1 VQAFHVPALSAQHLR
16 KSFGPQVVLDDAT
29 FNLPRGEKIGLIGA
43 NGAGKSTLAKILAGV
58 EKPDGGTLSV
68 RRGLTIR
75 YLAQEPE
82 LDPEASARTVV
93 EEALTAWTAATVR
106 HAAVTAELSAGSHHD
121 ALLQEQAD
129 LDDTIMRLGGWE
141 RGHEALGFL
150 DQLGVLDVD
159 RPCGERSGGE
169 RRRIALAQL
178 LVASPDIAILDE
190 PTNHLDAD
198 TAEWLEGFLAK
209 DFAGAIV
216 LVTHDRYF
224 LDAIAQRIVEIE
236 RGRLVSYQ
244 GGYGDY
250 LGRKAELMA
259 HEERVESNRQNILR
273 REREWLSRGPKARST
288 KQKARIQRAHEL
300 ESRGSATAGRP
311 GEVSLVT
318 AASPQQGKT
327 ILELRAVQV
336 AAAPGTP
343 VLNAPLDLIVPS
355 GERIGVV
362 GPNGIGKTT
371 LMRAILAAA
380 DEARRGERNPSAPY
394 VASGA
399 IVVGKNTRTAY
410 LDQARAKLDD
420 DKSIFDD
427 VRGEGGGTVVN
438 LGIRGMESMDLRSY
452 LELFL
457 FDGQKQRQKVGAL
470 SGGERARVAL
480 AKVLREGA
488 NLLMFDEPTNDL
500 DLPTLAAL
508 EEMLTGYDGSVLVV
522 THDRAFLD
530 RVATAILAFEVDP
543 GGGPARVVRY
553 AGGYQDY
560 IAQRGDRRAQA
571 ATKPAAAAPKPSETK
586 PNETRSK
593 NDRGDPRSKSGGS
606 STNDGS
612 KNGDKSGAN
621 DASTG
626 SNKSDKR
633 AKAGG
638 GLTHAERLELEKI
651 VDAVDAADKRVTAV
665 EALLADPRLYAERR
679 DEVPALQAQLTA
691 AREETAR
698 LAKRWEALEAKRT

>member
-1 VQAFHVPALSAQHLR
+1 MLPALTKAAGHVEACRFNVPALSAQHLR

-29 FNLPRGEKIGLIGA
+29 FTLPRGEKIGLIGA
-43 NGAGKSTLAKILAGV
+43 NGAGKSTLAKILAGA

-82 LDPEASARTVV
+82 LDPKASARTVV
-93 EEALTAWTAATVR
+93 EEALTAWTAATVQ
-106 HAAVTAELSAGSHHD
+106 HAEVTSELAAGSHHA
-121 ALLQEQAD
+121 ALVHEQAE
-129 LDDTIMRLGGWE
+129 LDDAIMRLGGWE

-150 DQLGVLDVD
+150 DQLGVRDVD

-198 TAEWLEGFLAK
+198 TAAWLEGFLAK

-236 RGRLVSYQ
+236 RGRLTSYS

-250 LGRKAELMA
+250 LAKKAELMA
-259 HEERVESNRQNILR
+259 HEERVEQNRQNILR

-300 ESRGSATAGRP
+300 EARGSATAGRP

-318 AASPQQGKT
+318 ASSPQQGKT
-327 ILELRAVQV
+327 ILELRGLQV

-343 VLNAPLDLIVPS
+343 VLNAPLDLIVPA

-380 DEARRGERNPSAPY
+380 DEARRGERSPIAPH
-394 VASGA
+394 VAAGA
-399 IVVGKNTRTAY
+399 IVVGKNTKTAY

-508 EEMLTGYDGSVLVV
+508 EEMLTGYEGSVLVV

-543 GGGPARVVRY
+543 NGSGPARIVRY
-553 AGGYQDY
+553 AGGYEDY
-560 IAQRGDRRAQA
+560 IAQRGDRRA
-571 ATKPAAAAPKPSETK
+571 PRAAPQKAAENPV
-586 PNETRSK
+586 SK
-593 NDRGDPRSKSGGS
+593 KS
-606 STNDGS
+606 
-612 KNGDKSGAN
+612 
-621 DASTG
+621 
-626 SNKSDKR
+626 
-633 AKAGG
+633 AKASG
-638 GLTHAERLELEKI
+638 GLTQAERLELESI
-651 VDAVDAADKRVTAV
+651 VDAVDAADKRVTEV
-665 EALLADPRLYAERR
+665 EALLADPSLYSQRGDQVAG
-679 DEVPALQAQLTA
+679 LQARLAA
-691 AREETAR
+691 AREEAAR
-698 LAKRWEALEAKRT
+698 LAKRWEALEARR

>member
-1 VQAFHVPALSAQHLR
+1 MPALTAQHLR
-16 KSFGPQVVLDDAT
+16 KAFGPQVVLEDAT
-29 FNLPRGEKIGLIGA
+29 FTLPRREKIGLIGA
-43 NGAGKSTLAKILAGV
+43 NGTGKSTLAKILAGV
-58 EKPDGGTLSV
+58 EKPDGGTLSL

-82 LDPEASARTVV
+82 LDPEASARAVV
-93 EEALTAWTAATVR
+93 EEALVAWTAATAR
-106 HAAVTAELSAGSHHD
+106 HEAVSAELSAGSHHD
-121 ALLQEQAD
+121 ALVNEQAE

-150 DQLGVLDVD
+150 DKLGVREVD

-198 TAEWLEGFLAK
+198 TASWLEGYLAN
-209 DFAGAIV
+209 DFAGALV

-224 LDAIAQRIVEIE
+224 LDAIAQRIVELE
-236 RGRLVSYQ
+236 RGRLTSYS

-250 LGRKAELMA
+250 IAKKAELMA
-259 HEERVESNRQNILR
+259 HEERVEQNRQNILR
-273 REREWLSRGPKARST
+273 REREWLARGPKARST
-288 KQKARIQRAHEL
+288 KQKARIDRAHEL
-300 ESRGSATAGRP
+300 EARGSATAGRP

-327 ILELRAVQV
+327 ILELRALQV
-336 AAAPGTP
+336 APAPGAAP
-343 VLNAPLDLIVPS
+343 LNAPFDLIVPA

-362 GPNGIGKTT
+362 GPNGVGKTT
-371 LMRAILAAA
+371 LMRAILAAVE
-380 DEARRGERNPSAPY
+380 EARRGERNASGAPQAN
-394 VASGA
+394 VCSGA
-399 IVVGKNTRTAY
+399 IVVGKNTRVAY

-438 LGIRGMESMDLRSY
+438 LGIRGLEAMDLRSY

-488 NLLMFDEPTNDL
+488 NLLVFDEPTNDL
-500 DLPTLAAL
+500 DLPTLSAL
-508 EEMLTGYDGSVLVV
+508 EEMLTGYEGSVIVV

-530 RVATAILAFEVDP
+530 RVATAILAFEPDP
-543 GGGPARVVRY
+543 DGAGLPRVTRY
-553 AGGYQDY
+553 AGGYEDY
-560 IAQRGDRRAQA
+560 ITQRGDRRPPQ
-571 ATKPAAAAPKPSETK
+571 AAAPRPIEATPKAPSKATK
-586 PNETRSK
+586 EHK
-593 NDRGDPRSKSGGS
+593 GKSALS
-606 STNDGS
+606 Q
-612 KNGDKSGAN
+612 
-621 DASTG
+621 
-626 SNKSDKR
+626 
-633 AKAGG
+633 
-638 GLTHAERLELEKI
+638 AERLELEEI
-651 VDAVDAADKRVTAV
+651 VDAVDVADKRVAEI
-665 EALLADPRLYAERR
+665 EALLADPSLYTKRSHEVAGLKARLA
-679 DEVPALQAQLTA
+679 DAQADTA
-691 AREETAR
+691 K
-698 LAKRWEALEAKRT
+698 LAKRWEALEAKRPR